1 MHLDFDYEFQI
12 ERGINI
18 TNESYTFT
26 AYEDEILEGL
36 LYMYSEATSTPKER
50 VKQVIT
56 EMLDDAQIKELL
68 EEKNVDSLDKIFLT
82 CIEVEPKELLQEV
95 LGDPDYYIS
104 ISSHAEDDLKE
115 HFRDDA
121 YWQCKENQ
129 F

>member
-1 MHLDFDYEFQI
+1 MQLEFDYEFQI
-12 ERGINI
+12 ERGIDI
-18 TNESYTFT
+18 TDESYTFI
-26 AYEDEILEGL
+26 AYEDEILDGL
-36 LYMYSEATSTPKER
+36 LYMYSNPTSTPKER
-50 VKQVIT
+50 VKQVIA

-68 EEKNVDSLDKIFLT
+68 EEKNVDSLDKVFLT

-95 LGDPDYYIS
+95 LGDPSYYIS

-115 HFRDDA
+115 YFRDDA